1 MEGISNTQSVY
12 HPRMPYDSPL
22 WRLLNNHYENFE
34 RCYEERFEQKYGFFR
49 PVIGEVVRNYLTCG
63 DLKNGF
69 ARVRCGDCCKEYLL
83 AFSCKGRWFCPSCH
97 AKKVVQFGDALHE
110 TILYPVPHRHYVFS
124 IPIMLR
130 IYFKHDRALLTKL
143 CQCAYHSL
151 LIFLQNVIG
160 FQDGAPGVV
169 LSIHTFGDYPEKFH
183 PHIHAI
189 VSDGLFLKTGA
200 FYVMPDVDLN
210 PLEEIFR
217 AKVFNMLKEEGEI
230 DDDIIKKLTNWRHSG
245 FSVHNK
251 ARIAR
256 DDEKGRVALA
266 QYIIRNSFSLEK
278 LTYNQE
284 AGTVIYRSKMSQGKS
299 RKNFQ
304 IYTAEEFIAAITQHI
319 PEKSFQMVRYYG
331 WYSNKSRGLREKQ
344 GNLIPDGQPL
354 DETDE
359 AIEIID
365 VSEYKPRRIPSKQWR
380 DCIKKIY
387 EADPLCCPKCG
398 GEMKI
403 ISFIT
408 DQQVIRQIL
417 KHLGLWTRTSS
428 RDPPSTNF
436 STKDHEPVYEFF
448 DDLSAFNEQA
458 DGWPG
463 YDESCT
469 AQN

>member
-1 MEGISNTQSVY
+1 
-12 HPRMPYDSPL
+12 
-22 WRLLNNHYENFE
+22 
-34 RCYEERFEQKYGFFR
+34 
-49 PVIGEVVRNYLTCG
+49 
-63 DLKNGF
+63 
-69 ARVRCGDCCKEYLL
+69 VRCGDCSAEYLL

-97 AKKVVQFGDALHE
+97 AKKVVQFGDVIHE

-160 FQDGAPGVV
+160 LQDGVPGVV

-183 PHIHAI
+183 THIHAI

-217 AKVFNMLKEEGEI
+217 AKVFTLLKEEEKI
-230 DDDIIKKLTNWRHSG
+230 DDDIIKNLMDWRHSG

-266 QYIIRNSFSLEK
+266 QYIIRNTFSLEK

-284 AGTVIYRSKMSQGKS
+284 AGMVIYRSKMSQGKNWILHKFS
-299 RKNFQ
+299 TGFQ
-304 IYTAEEFIAAITQHI
+304 IYTAEEFIASITQHI

-331 WYSNKSRGLREKQ
+331 WYSNKSRGLRKNQGIAMTGDDSQEK
-344 GNLIPDGQPL
+344 P
-354 DETDE
+354 EE
-359 AIEIID
+359 HVEIID
-365 VSEYKPRRIPSKQWR
+365 VSE
-380 DCIKKIY
+380 
-387 EADPLCCPKCG
+387 
-398 GEMKI
+398 
-403 ISFIT
+403 
-408 DQQVIRQIL
+408 
-417 KHLGLWTRTSS
+417 
-428 RDPPSTNF
+428 
-436 STKDHEPVYEFF
+436 
-448 DDLSAFNEQA
+448 
-458 DGWPG
+458 
-463 YDESCT
+463 
-469 AQN
+469 